1 MLLKFNFRH
10 VTLSMASAGCLVTT
24 AGPVLAAPR
33 FEGLKADSRPSDEL
47 KNETLAASKALK
59 TKVQDIPDA
68 TPQTGTPATPDASAT
83 KAGSTRQLT
92 QPYGQEWALTG
103 HVDFVKGSTKSNPED
118 SSLNEQ
124 SLEWTAALTYG
135 VFLGEFVEPVVEVAY
150 VKENNKLGEFNGTKT
165 NLSWGA
171 GLLFNL
177 PVVPDGLPAQLHYA
191 NWIPFGG
198 LLVMS
203 ETESSNGKL
212 ASTSSANNKSLMTN
226 LVVGVRYLPF
236 SNVSLNSSF
245 RMSYEKSST
254 SADAESK
261 SGGERSKTRIQARLL
276 GLSLLC

>member
-1 MLLKFNFRH
+1 MQFQCIVARGLSFVVSASLGAVH
-10 VTLSMASAGCLVTT
+10 VQKSS
-24 AGPVLAAPR
+24 AAPR
-33 FEGLKADSRPSDEL
+33 FEGLKAESKPTEEL

-59 TKVQDIPDA
+59 TKVQEIPDA
-68 TPQTGTPATPDASAT
+68 AAQTPVTPSPIIAPSL
-83 KAGSTRQLT
+83 AGANSQSSGYRQEL
-92 QPYGQEWALTG
+92 ALTG
-103 HVDFVKGSTKSNPED
+103 YVDFVKGSTKSNPED
-118 SSLNEQ
+118 KALDEQ
-124 SLEWTAALTYG
+124 SLEWTADLTYG
-135 VFLGEFVEPVVEVAY
+135 VFLGEFD
-150 VKENNKLGEFNGTKT
+150 GTKT

-177 PVVPDGLPAQLHYA
+177 PVVSDGQPALLHLA

-236 SNVSLNSSF
+236 QNVSINSSV

-254 SADAESK
+254 SADADAK
-261 SGGERSKTRIQARLL
+261 SGGERSKTRVQARLL
-276 GLSLLC
+276 GLSLLF

>member
-1 MLLKFNFRH
+1 MQFQCIVARGLSFVVSASLGAVH
-10 VTLSMASAGCLVTT
+10 VQKSS
-24 AGPVLAAPR
+24 AAPR
-33 FEGLKADSRPSDEL
+33 FEGLKAESKPTEEL

-59 TKVQDIPDA
+59 TKVQEIPDA
-68 TPQTGTPATPDASAT
+68 AAQTPVTPSPIIAPSL
-83 KAGSTRQLT
+83 AGANSQSSGYRQEL
-92 QPYGQEWALTG
+92 ALTG
-103 HVDFVKGSTKSNPED
+103 YVDFVKGSTKSNPED
-118 SSLNEQ
+118 KALDEQ
-124 SLEWTAALTYG
+124 SLEWTADLTYG
-135 VFLGEFVEPVVEVAY
+135 VFLGEFVEPVIEVSY
-150 VKENNKLGEFNGTKT
+150 TKENNKLGEFDGTKT

-177 PVVPDGLPAQLHYA
+177 PVVSDGQPALLHLA

-236 SNVSLNSSF
+236 QNVSINSSV

-254 SADAESK
+254 SSDADAK
-261 SGGERSKTRIQARLL
+261 SGGERSKTRVQARLL
-276 GLSLLC
+276 GLSLLF